1 MLARYL
7 FISSQRCLRNP
18 DSQHPVDVRP
28 DRMSFTSGA
37 GARGNG
43 DFVEIQRTPSFGVLR
58 GRVSRRRALTTALI
72 AGVTAP
78 LARYSGT
85 ATFAQEAKNSV
96 VWVSPRGTL
105 EVLDDYPYW
114 VAKRMGYFGDIET
127 EMLPA
132 ILETTSSAKNVV
144 DGDADVCF
152 LSPGVLADA
161 VSQGLSLVSV
171 WQMGAYDVF
180 DIALQKG
187 NPDGIETL
195 KDLEGKT
202 VVLPDIGAAAVID
215 PMVVQAGG
223 DPSKVNYVSA
233 GAGWAQALQAGQAD
247 AALSWEG
254 LRAQWL
260 AMGLDFD
267 YILGYEWSA
276 FPANAFQIRRSDFED
291 DSLVELYTNYL
302 KGWAMGLEFGY
313 QNPVAATQITM
324 EDPAISAALNET
336 FPDKNLAVTSL
347 WQLANIFRGDWES
360 RDGGKWGWA
369 DIDGWQTFFD
379 DSAKASGADTIDAA
393 SVIFN
398 DFVTGANDFDRD
410 RVIADASGFEVSAEF
425 PAVPMPSD
433 AGLAPSSDSDAT
445 PAG

>member
-1 MLARYL
+1 MT
-7 FISSQRCLRNP
+7 IQGGESSRSHL
-18 DSQHPVDVRP
+18 H
-28 DRMSFTSGA
+28 G
-37 GARGNG
+37 
-43 DFVEIQRTPSFGVLR
+43 RT
-58 GRVSRRRALTTALI
+58 SRRRVLSAALA
-72 AGVTAP
+72 AGVALP
-78 LARYSGT
+78 MARMGGLA
-85 ATFAQEAKNSV
+85 AFAQDARNSV

-127 EMLPA
+127 TMLPA

-152 LSPGVLADA
+152 LSPGVFADA
-161 VSQGLSLVSV
+161 VSQGLDLISI

-180 DIALQKG
+180 DIALPKG
-187 NPDGIETL
+187 NPQGITTL

-202 VVLPDIGAAAVID
+202 VVLGDIGASAVVD

-223 DPSKVNYVSA
+223 DPSKVNYVAA
-233 GAGWAQALQAGQAD
+233 GPGWAQALQAGQAD

-267 YILGYEWSA
+267 YILGYEWSK
-276 FPANAFQIRRSDFED
+276 FPANAFQIRKSDFED
-291 DSLVELYTNYL
+291 ESLTELYTNYL

-324 EDPAISAALNET
+324 EDPAISAALNDT
-336 FPDKNLAVTSL
+336 FQDKNLAVTSM
-347 WQLANIFRGDWES
+347 WQLANIFRGNWES
-360 RDGGKWGWA
+360 RDGGKWGWS
-369 DIDGWQTFFD
+369 DLDGWQSFFD
-379 DSAKASGADTIDAA
+379 DSSKASGSGSIDAS
-393 SVIFN
+393 SVVFN
-398 DFVTGANDFDRD
+398 DFVAGANDFDRD
-410 RVIADASGFEVSAEF
+410 QVIADAANFELSEAF
-425 PAVPMPSD
+425 AAVPMPPD
-433 AGLAPSSDSDAT
+433 AGLAEAAAEAT

>member
-1 MLARYL
+1 MT
-7 FISSQRCLRNP
+7 IQGGESSRSHL
-18 DSQHPVDVRP
+18 H
-28 DRMSFTSGA
+28 G
-37 GARGNG
+37 
-43 DFVEIQRTPSFGVLR
+43 RT
-58 GRVSRRRALTTALI
+58 SRRRVLTAALA
-72 AGVTAP
+72 AGVALP
-78 LARYSGT
+78 MARMGGLA
-85 ATFAQEAKNSV
+85 AFAQDARNSV

-127 EMLPA
+127 TMLPA

-152 LSPGVLADA
+152 LSPGVFADA
-161 VSQGLSLVSV
+161 VSQGLDLISI

-180 DIALQKG
+180 DIALPKG
-187 NPDGIETL
+187 NPQGITTL

-202 VVLPDIGAAAVID
+202 VVLGDIGASAVVD

-223 DPSKVNYVSA
+223 DPSKVNYVAA
-233 GAGWAQALQAGQAD
+233 GPGWAQALQAGQAD

-267 YILGYEWSA
+267 YILGYEWSK
-276 FPANAFQIRRSDFED
+276 FPANAFQIRKSDFED
-291 DSLVELYTNYL
+291 ESLTDLYTNYL

-324 EDPAISAALNET
+324 EDPAISAALNDT
-336 FPDKNLAVTSL
+336 FQDKNLAVTSM
-347 WQLANIFRGDWES
+347 WQLANIFRGNWES
-360 RDGGKWGWA
+360 RDGGKWGWS
-369 DIDGWQTFFD
+369 DLGGWQTFFD
-379 DSAKASGADTIDAA
+379 DSSKASGSGSIDAS
-393 SVIFN
+393 SVVFN
-398 DFVTGANDFDRD
+398 DFVAGANDFDRD
-410 RVIADASGFEVSAEF
+410 QVIADAANFELSEAF
-425 PAVPMPSD
+425 AAVPMPPD
-433 AGLAPSSDSDAT
+433 AGLAEAAAEAT